1 MTVVAFV
8 SPNRMG
14 LVNLDRHVVTPSPFR
29 DWRAK
34 LNVGGEGRR

>member
-14 LVNLDRHVVTPSPFR
+14 LVNLDGLAVTPSPLPGL
-29 DWRAK
+29 A
-34 LNVGGEGRR
+34 GQAQAECRR